1 MFIKKSRKQKILRHY
16 VSEIDR
22 QLAEFGRTHRLSASQ
37 QAEIKK
43 YEWVYKHRD
52 NPIPVEKKKD
62 IWKF

>member
-1 MFIKKSRKQKILRHY
+1 MFIKKRQQKTLKNY
-16 VSEIDR
+16 VSDIDR
-22 QLAEFGRTHRLSASQ
+22 HLAQFDHTHRLAPSQ

-52 NPIPVEKKKD
+52 IPVAFEKKKD